1 MIVFL
6 ASHMDAVAYT
16 MAATSTRNLR
26 EGEDP
31 DRGMRLFW
39 CVVITLIP
47 LSILFTGA
55 SLETMK
61 TTVVLTA
68 LPFLAILL
76 IKTGGFVA
84 LVKTGLRPRSGPSDR
99 NPYPEPIIKAETL
112 PVGAVLKGDGQS
124 L

>member
-1 MIVFL
+1 
-6 ASHMDAVAYT
+6 MDAVAYT

-61 TTVVLTA
+61 NYRGA
-68 LPFLAILL
+68 DRPYRSWPF
-76 IKTGGFVA
+76 
-84 LVKTGLRPRSGPSDR
+84 
-99 NPYPEPIIKAETL
+99 Y
-112 PVGAVLKGDGQS
+112 
-124 L
+124 

>member
-1 MIVFL
+1 
-6 ASHMDAVAYT
+6 MDAVAYT

-26 EGEDP
+26 EGDDP
-31 DRGMRLFW
+31 DRGLRLFW

-68 LPFLAILL
+68 LPFLVILL
-76 IKTGGFVA
+76 VKVGGFIRWLNRLRRHSGSSLNTFPQTPVEA
-84 LVKTGLRPRSGPSDR
+84 LKRQCFCGTVF
-99 NPYPEPIIKAETL
+99 
-112 PVGAVLKGDGQS
+112 KGFIN
-124 L
+124 